1 MHKNMCA
8 CVCKCVLMCAWI
20 CMCMHVHMHGRVHA
34 YIHRCLLS
42 CACMSINGQVCAY
55 VCIPMHALLGHILV
69 HRLTHTLW
77 VLWELTIITQIS
89 PFPSWPQFWPTFSGQ
104 AFWLTISS
112 QLAVANWLTSVVV
125 SAAHGLKR
133 HRPKCACHTMTS
145 HCKKSELQGQ
155 CHIMGLFSMERVSR
169 VKPCAPQSWDH
180 SFYQNLGKVSVI
192 NWYMP

>member
-1 MHKNMCA
+1 MCI
-8 CVCKCVLMCAWI
+8 CTDVCLC
-20 CMCMHVHMHGRVHA
+20 VHA
-34 YIHRCLLS
+34 YMYRCLLS

-55 VCIPMHALLGHILV
+55 VCIPMHVLVGHILA

-104 AFWLTISS
+104 AFWLMISS
-112 QLAVANWLTSVVV
+112 QLAVANWLTSAVV

-145 HCKKSELQGQ
+145 RYKKSELQGQ
-155 CHIMGLFSMERVSR
+155 CHIMGSVFHGESFRGQALCPSVLGSPLLPESWEGFSNQLIYALRVYSIYT
-169 VKPCAPQSWDH
+169 H
-180 SFYQNLGKVSVI
+180 
-192 NWYMP
+192 